1 MIPIIQKS
9 QAKKKETVAQ
19 QHQVSFAAR
28 QFMRHASFFCYR
40 SIKCYSFETC
50 KLGDVPESYHH
61 PKKMYMA
68 RGMQLA
74 GSSSVLSTSR
84 THIH

>member
-9 QAKKKETVAQ
+9 QAKKKGPVTQPTQGFLPHGNSCATHLFFVIVVLSAI
-19 QHQVSFAAR
+19 
-28 QFMRHASFFCYR
+28 AS
-40 SIKCYSFETC
+40 

>member
-9 QAKKKETVAQ
+9 QAKKKGPVTQ
-19 QHQVSFAAR
+19 LHQGIFAAR
-28 QFMRHASFFCYR
+28 QFMRHASFFVIVVL
-40 SIKCYSFETC
+40 SAIAS

-74 GSSSVLSTSR
+74 SSSSVLSTSR